1 MKFSNWLAIFCAC
14 LPLTCF
20 AGKTDVVLETTHGK
34 IVIRLN
40 TEKAPQTSKNFL
52 EYVNAG
58 HYDGTI
64 FHRVIADYVIQGGGY
79 TSDMKQKPTRTPIK
93 NEAGNGLSNK
103 RGTVA
108 MARTAAVDSAT
119 SQFFI
124 NVVDNTHLDHKS
136 DQPHEFG
143 YCVFGEVVEGM
154 DVVDAIRKVPTDCG
168 SKNPS
173 GGCSGTYPPGMMDI
187 PKQPVQILKI
197 YSKK

>member
-34 IVIRLN
+34 IVVRLN

-93 NEAGNGLSNK
+93 NEARKRLSHK
-103 RGTVA
+103 R
-108 MARTAAVDSAT
+108 
-119 SQFFI
+119 
-124 NVVDNTHLDHKS
+124 
-136 DQPHEFG
+136 
-143 YCVFGEVVEGM
+143 
-154 DVVDAIRKVPTDCG
+154 
-168 SKNPS
+168 
-173 GGCSGTYPPGMMDI
+173 
-187 PKQPVQILKI
+187 
-197 YSKK
+197 